1 MKDKSDKQ
9 EFKAK
14 KQDLLRCENY
24 MYRRKKSAKLD
35 KVLNSLKNTH
45 FSSRLST
52 LVTRMIW
59 QCDIL
64 SRHRINIFYDKA
76 NY

>member
-52 LVTRMIW
+52 LVTRMI
-59 QCDIL
+59 
-64 SRHRINIFYDKA
+64 
-76 NY
+76 